1 MEQVMPVLK
10 ALKDLKVNKDRKVNK
25 ATPRLKLNLS
35 KDLKEM

>member
-1 MEQVMPVLK
+1 MPVLK

-25 ATPRLKLNLS
+25 ATPRLLNLG